1 MLTTHRLLFLAISQL
16 FPLNSTSCF
25 LGVVFQID
33 IFTTLALL
41 YFSLICMVESLV
53 RVEFNVRPL
62 QKKQNAWS
70 GDTILQWTLAKSVTG
85 QEMLGNIQRLFK
97 HRLYLTHVASLAE
110 AHLRKC
116 RLVLC
121 STFAGLLE
129 QGFFNVLAPQA
140 CSNPRDH
147 ANTQR
152 LESAISSGV
161 PGDRLVPN

>member
-1 MLTTHRLLFLAISQL
+1 MDSCEICHRAGNARKHSEALQASALSHTHA
-16 FPLNSTSCF
+16 
-25 LGVVFQID
+25 
-33 IFTTLALL
+33 
-41 YFSLICMVESLV
+41 
-53 RVEFNVRPL
+53 
-62 QKKQNAWS
+62 
-70 GDTILQWTLAKSVTG
+70 
-85 QEMLGNIQRLFK
+85 
-97 HRLYLTHVASLAE
+97 ASFAE
-110 AHLRKC
+110 AHLRKR

-129 QGFFNVLAPQA
+129 QWFFNVLAPQA